1 MPHTHGVDSPFNC
14 PVLRIQQPGKLL
26 PDRVSYEIFDH
37 QRQLVAIAAETEART
52 RIRVFSKST
61 PDARVLAI
69 TTVGN
74 EQLLTLIKHARERV
88 TELQDPLGAPAGWIQ
103 AMQTNR
109 YYTLIDGQN
118 QAVGKVVGDLPLKN
132 FSVTG
137 SADREFARIR
147 KTWAGV
153 KEMVTAA
160 DDYHVE
166 FTAPV
171 SPPARTLTVVMAIVL
186 DLTLYEPV

>member
-1 MPHTHGVDSPFNC
+1 VDSPFDC
-14 PVLRIQQPGKLL
+14 PALRIQQPGKLM
-26 PDRVSYEIFDH
+26 PDRASYEIFDD
-37 QRQLVAIAAETEART
+37 QRRLVAIAAETEAHT
-52 RIRVFSKST
+52 RMRVLSKSM

-69 TTVGN
+69 TTTGN
-74 EQLLTLIKHARERV
+74 EPVLTLIKHARERV
-88 TELQDPLGAPAGWIQ
+88 TELQDPLGEPAGWIQ

-109 YYTLIDGQN
+109 YYTLIDGQG
-118 QAVGKVVGDLPLKN
+118 QPVGKVVGDLPLKI

-137 SADREFARIR
+137 GADREFARIR

-153 KEMVTAA
+153 KEMLTAA